1 MTVDPSLTDPTD
13 GLRPLADPD
22 PELRRWLDRVCA
34 QAGAARA
41 SLFLRDPNSGEAV
54 TRVAHLDEVA
64 EIRVPAGRGIVGAV
78 IDSGRVRRWP
88 GDAPPPEEDVVVAT
102 GYRPRT
108 VLALPVRLDDH
119 VVGVLELLDGPL
131 DERVAQRA
139 ERIVERMAGVLGAS
153 SLASQLRPRGEL
165 PARLAFVAEGIVGGS
180 SSLREA
186 FQRVA
191 LVAPTEA
198 SVLLTGETGT
208 GKELF
213 AQAIHAN
220 SGRAGGPLVKVDCG
234 ALPESILENEL
245 FGHEKGAFT
254 GAGAATAGRFEEAH
268 GGTLFLDEVGEL
280 SLKAQTRLLR
290 VLEDRVVQ
298 RLGGGRSRSV
308 DFRLVSAT
316 HRDLGAMARRGEFR
330 ADLLHRIQV
339 VRVRLPALRERGE
352 DDILRLVEHF
362 ARVHARRHGR
372 SLCRIPRATQDR
384 LVRHPWPGN
393 VRQLSHA
400 VESAV
405 VLASDGVL
413 RPELFEIEEEDERAP
428 GASHPFAG
436 LPSAA
441 ELEGQYLR
449 WLMARFDG
457 RKAEVARVAGIGR
470 TTLWRK
476 LKDLGFEV

>member
-1 MTVDPSLTDPTD
+1 MSLDSTPPASPD

-22 PELRRWLDRVCA
+22 PELRRWLDRVCT

-78 IDSGRVRRWP
+78 IGSGRVHRWP
-88 GDAPPPEEDVVVAT
+88 GDAPPPDEDVVVAT

-131 DERVAQRA
+131 DERVAARA

-165 PARLAFVAEGIVGGS
+165 PARLAFLAEGIVGGA

-220 SGRAGGPLVKVDCG
+220 SGRAAGPLVKVDCG

-254 GAGAATAGRFEEAH
+254 GAGGATAGRFEEAH

-290 VLEDRVVQ
+290 VLEDRIVQ
-298 RLGGGRSRSV
+298 RLGGGRSRPV
-308 DFRLVSAT
+308 DFRLVAAT
-316 HRDLGAMARRGEFR
+316 HRDLVGMARRGEFR
-330 ADLLHRIQV
+330 TDLLHRVQV
-339 VRVRLPALRERGE
+339 VRIRLPPLRERGE

-372 SLCRIPRATQDR
+372 SLCRIPRATQEL
-384 LVRHPWPGN
+384 LVQHPWPGN
-393 VRQLSHA
+393 VRELSHA

-413 RPELFEIEEEDERAP
+413 DPRLFDLESAEADLPAGE
-428 GASHPFAG
+428 HPFHA

-441 ELEGQYLR
+441 ALEAQYLR
-449 WLMARFDG
+449 WLMARYDG
-457 RKAEVARVAGIGR
+457 RKAEVAKVAGIGR

-476 LKDLGFEV
+476 LKDLGFED